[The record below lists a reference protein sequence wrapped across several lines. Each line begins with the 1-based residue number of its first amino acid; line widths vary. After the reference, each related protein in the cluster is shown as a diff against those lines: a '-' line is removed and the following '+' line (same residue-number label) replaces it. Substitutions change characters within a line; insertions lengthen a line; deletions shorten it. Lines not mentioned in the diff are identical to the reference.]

1 LTLSEHRLTSRT
13 IRANLIAGVLTV
25 IPLLVVWI
33 VLDFVFAVLFA
44 VGSPVASGFTMFIT
58 DRFPTADPIL
68 TNSVFQW
75 VVAIICAL
83 LLLYTIGSIASRMI
97 GKKVISLMETLIA
110 RIPFV
115 QTVYSASKKLIVML
129 QQKPGE
135 AARVVWIDY
144 PHPGLKTIGLV
155 TRVFTDA
162 RTGEELAAVYV
173 PTAFNP
179 TCGFLQIVALSSLL
193 PASLSVEQATTM
205 LVSGGA
211 MGPDGLSIAPKGRT
225 PAPRLAAGE

>member
-1 LTLSEHRLTSRT
+1 LSEHRLTSRN
-13 IRANLIAGVLTV
+13 IRANLLAGVLTI

-33 VLDFVFAVLFA
+33 VLKFVFAVLFA

-58 DRFPTADPIL
+58 NRFPTANPIL

-83 LLLYTIGSIASRMI
+83 LLLYTIGSIASRVI
-97 GKKVISLMETLIA
+97 GKKLISLLETLIA

-115 QTVYSASKKLIVML
+115 QMVYSASKKHIVML
-129 QQKPGE
+129 QQRPGE
-135 AARVVWIDY
+135 AARVVWIAY

-155 TRVFTDA
+155 TRVFTDD
-162 RTGEELAAVYV
+162 RTGEELAGVYV

-179 TCGFLQIVALSSLL
+179 TSGFLQIVPLSSLV
-193 PASLSVEQATTM
+193 PASLSVEQAMTM
-205 LVSGGA
+205 LVSAGA
-211 MGPDGLSIAPKGRT
+211 MGPEALSIAPKTRT
-225 PAPRLAAGE
+225 PTPRLAAGE